1 MRKEQK
7 EQVVSDLKKMFEE
20 NELFVISHYK
30 GLTVSE
36 ITNLRAKLREAG
48 AGLKVTKNTLARIAA
63 KGTKFEGLNEY
74 LTGPSAIAYSADP
87 VAAAKI
93 AVNFAKGNEKL
104 VVIGGANT
112 EKALDLAGVKEIAL
126 LPSLDEAR
134 AMIVGMISTPAS
146 RIARCLSARSEQEA
160 A

>member
-1 MRKEQK
+1 M
-7 EQVVSDLKKMFEE
+7 
-20 NELFVISHYK
+20 
-30 GLTVSE
+30 TVDE
-36 ITNLRAKLREAG
+36 ITELRAKLRESE
-48 AGLKVTKNTLARIAA
+48 AGLKVAKNTLAKIAV
-63 KGTKFEGLNEY
+63 KGTKFEGLTEN
-74 LTGPSAIAYSADP
+74 LTGPTAIAYSKDP

-93 AVNFAKGNEKL
+93 AVNFAKGNDKF

-112 EKALDLAGVKEIAL
+112 EKVLDLDAVKTIAL

-134 AMIVGMISTPAS
+134 AMIVGMLSTPAS

>member
-7 EQVVSDLKKMFEE
+7 EQVVQDLKQLFEG
-20 NELFVISHYK
+20 NELMVVAHNE
-30 GLTVSE
+30 GLTVAE
-36 ITNLRAKLREAG
+36 ITELRAKLREAG
-48 AGLKVTKNTLARIAA
+48 AGMKVTKNTLAKIAA
-63 KGTKFEGLNEY
+63 KGTKFESISDILS
-74 LTGPSAIAYSADP
+74 GPTTIAYSNDP
-87 VAAAKI
+87 VAAAKVV
-93 AVNFAKGNEKL
+93 VNFAKDNEKL
-104 VVIGGANT
+104 VVVGGANL
-112 EKALDLAGVKEIAL
+112 EGGLDLDAVTAISL

>member
-7 EQVVSDLKKMFEE
+7 EQAVKDLKKLFEE
-20 NELFVISHYK
+20 NELVVLSHYS

-36 ITNLRAKLREAG
+36 ITNLRAKLREQG
-48 AGLKVTKNTLARIAA
+48 AGLKVAKNTLTKIAV
-63 KGTKFEGLNEY
+63 KGTKFEGLSDI
-74 LTGPSAIAYSADP
+74 LTGPSAIAYSNDP
-87 VAAAKI
+87 VSAAKI
-93 AVNFAKGNEKL
+93 AVKFAKENDKL
-104 VVIGGANT
+104 IIIGGANLET
-112 EKALDLAGVKEIAL
+112 VLDVDGVKQIAL

-146 RIARCLSARSEQEA
+146 RIARCLSAHSEQA

>member
-1 MRKEQK
+1 VRKEQK
-7 EQVVSDLKKMFEE
+7 EQVVSELKKLFEE
-20 NELFVISHYK
+20 NELIVISHYS
-30 GLTVSE
+30 GLTVKE
-36 ITNLRAKLREAG
+36 VTDLRAKLREAG

-63 KGTKFEGLNEY
+63 KGTKFESLTDI

-93 AVNFAKGNEKL
+93 AVNFAKGNDKL
-104 VVIGGANT
+104 VVIGGANA

>member
-7 EQVVSDLKKMFEE
+7 EQVVQDLKKLFEE
-20 NELFVISHYK
+20 NELMVVAHNE

-36 ITNLRAKLREAG
+36 MTDLRRQLRESG
-48 AGLKVTKNTLARIAA
+48 AGLKVTKNTLAKIAA
-63 KGTKFEGLNEY
+63 KGTKFESMIDI
-74 LTGPSAIAYSADP
+74 LTGPSAIAYSNDP

-93 AVNFAKGNEKL
+93 AVKFAKGNDKL
-104 VVIGGANT
+104 VIIGGANT
-112 EKALDLAGVKEIAL
+112 ESALDLDGVNTIAL

-146 RIARCLSARSEQEA
+146 RIARCLSAHSEQEA